1 MSGVEIA
8 VIGAVASAAATV
20 AEGYAQYQQGKSEK
34 KAYDTNAEILR
45 RNAAQKRLETSM
57 NEDLVRSEN
66 RRRVSAARAA
76 MGEAGMLDSATAIGA
91 LGQMAA
97 QEEQNALNLRFAGE
111 SEASNYMN
119 QALLQNYYGKV
130 AKANGKNAF
139 KMSFLTGGMNGLST
153 YSSMDRKFGGNNIRD
168 VTGTAGTGGNV
179 RFTNAS
185 YKG

>member
-1 MSGVEIA
+1 MSGAELAIIA
-8 VIGAVASAAATV
+8 GVASAAATV

-66 RRRVSAARAA
+66 RRRLSAARAA
-76 MGEAGMLDSATAIGA
+76 AGEAGMLDSATALGA

-97 QEEQNALNLRFAGE
+97 DEEQNALNLRYAGE
-111 SEASNYMN
+111 TEAVNYMN
-119 QALLQNYYGKV
+119 QANLQNYYGKM

-139 KMSFLTGGMNGLST
+139 KMSFLSGAINGLST
-153 YSSMDRKFGGNNIRD
+153 YSSMGEFSGG
-168 VTGTAGTGGNV
+168 GGGLFSGGV
-179 RFTNAS
+179 SESGGSISSGFR
-185 YKG
+185 G